1 MLSYAIT
8 GASRGLGLE
17 FAIALLDAGNIV
29 IAIVR
34 KKKSVSK
41 VLTNIVDSQKYPN
54 LHVLEA
60 DVGDQSSLAR
70 AANDTAVITG
80 GVLDVLINNAAYQEL
95 EDKFIGFLNFANDD
109 DLVKNMNK
117 SFVTN
122 VLGPIHTTNA
132 FLPLLRKGATKKVMT
147 LCSILGVCE
156 VTLLT
161 NFAGYAAY
169 SVTKSMLD
177 MVNAKYA
184 VGLKD
189 EGFTVLGISPG
200 VVWTYDLQ
208 PTPEIRALVEESA
221 APYKMLYPNWKGP
234 FELTAAKSVEMMLQ
248 VLDNAGPE
256 DSGKVLSH
264 FGNKRWL

>member
-1 MLSYAIT
+1 
-8 GASRGLGLE
+8 
-17 FAIALLDAGNIV
+17 
-29 IAIVR
+29 
-34 KKKSVSK
+34 
-41 VLTNIVDSQKYPN
+41 
-54 LHVLEA
+54 
-60 DVGDQSSLAR
+60 
-70 AANDTAVITG
+70 
-80 GVLDVLINNAAYQEL
+80 
-95 EDKFIGFLNFANDD
+95 
-109 DLVKNMNK
+109 MNK

-132 FLPLLRKGATKKVMT
+132 FLPLLRKGTTKKMMT
-147 LCSILGVCE
+147 LCSILGVCD

-177 MVNAKYA
+177 MVSAKFA
-184 VGLKD
+184 CEIPIILNVDWLVTNFLVALKD

-208 PTPEIRALVEESA
+208 RESSCLHAWQLFKPTTTATPEIKALVEESA
-221 APYKMLYPNWKGP
+221 APYKMLYPTWKGP

-264 FGNKRWL
+264 FVSTIYSGIFISFGLI